1 MPVDNTEPLSV
12 YRAGP
17 GYSACLANMALAAS
31 RAHHKRGF
39 LDSILGLPAHGIV
52 RVLSRLA
59 LHPGQ
64 KWGRVENSYVAL
76 VDGVCS
82 GMATVRPAGTRDE
95 FLFSLEAFRDVA
107 ATLKMDARWTQAA
120 LERRDAFAEAVFPA
134 EPASEGT
141 WRLEWLAVRHEN
153 RSAGVARGLL
163 ERALADVRAAGAARV
178 EVLCE
183 IGNVRAERLS
193 GTFGFEAVR
202 EFPYPAGLPEPG
214 TGFRLLRREPV

>member
-17 GYSACLANMALAAS
+17 GYSDCLANMALAAS

-39 LDSILGLPAHGIV
+39 LDSILGLPAHEIV
-52 RVLSRLA
+52 RMLSRLA
-59 LHPGQ
+59 MHPGQ
-64 KWGRVENSYVAL
+64 KWGRTDNSYVAL

-82 GMATVRPAGTRDE
+82 GMCTVRPAGTRDE
-95 FLFSLEAFRDVA
+95 FLFSPGAFRDVA
-107 ATLKMDARWTQAA
+107 VALKKDAAWIDAA
-120 LERRDAFAEAVFPA
+120 LERADAFAGAVFPL
-134 EPASEGT
+134 EPAPEGT

-163 ERALADVRAAGAARV
+163 DRALDDIRAGGGKRIEA
-178 EVLCE
+178 LCE
-183 IGNVRAERLS
+183 MGNVRAERLF

-202 EFPYPAGLPEPG
+202 EFPYPQGLPEPG
-214 TGFRLLRREPV
+214 TGFRLLRRPPA